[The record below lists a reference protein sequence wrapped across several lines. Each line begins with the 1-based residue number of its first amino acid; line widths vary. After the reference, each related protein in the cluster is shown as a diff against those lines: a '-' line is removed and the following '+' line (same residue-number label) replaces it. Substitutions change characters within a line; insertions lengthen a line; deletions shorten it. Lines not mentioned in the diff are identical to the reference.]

1 VSGGWKGSDRRR
13 RLPSSWAKI
22 RAEVLQR
29 DPTCQLCFVRAS
41 THCDHIEPKKD
52 NHSKEALRGVCEPCH
67 MQLSSKQGNDAQ
79 REKPRPTR
87 ARPPEVHPGLLPN
100 DR

>member
-1 VSGGWKGSDRRR
+1 MSGGWTGSDRRR
-13 RLPSSWAKI
+13 RLPPQWARI
-22 RAEVLQR
+22 RAEILKK
-29 DPTCQLCFVRAS
+29 DPTCQLCFVRPR

-52 NHSKEALRGVCEPCH
+52 DHRKEALRGVCAPCH

-87 ARPPEVHPGLLPN
+87 ARPEEVHPGILPD